1 MGCASSL
8 PPVCFKNKGGWCPR
22 PSDDAQS
29 ACFICAD
36 QSYTI
41 RHTVLSTHLSGVTD
55 LVRLIE
61 SYIPLDCPHFPLWYI
76 FAKRTEFYQA
86 KPQTMFGHVV
96 WNYYAL
102 QHPGVALYVIFKGT
116 YCEAVWV
123 DEIFLKLQILEK
135 HFQSGRHPNCL
146 KGFRTIM
153 KNEPLPSFRLI
164 SIADHFH
171 FWIKK
176 FTYQINHFSRMYL
189 ELEGIYPLIWSL
201 FVFILRSK
209 NVPFSTKNQIIRF
222 LVKDSYFCTS
232 IQENWTN
239 LAGEFLNALSASSSL
254 RYNIL
259 MEMLSCCHPTY
270 QEPVMALFENE

>member
-8 PPVCFKNKGGWCPR
+8 PPVCFKNKGGWCP
-22 PSDDAQS
+22 
-29 ACFICAD
+29 CFICAD
-36 QSYTI
+36 HSYTI
-41 RHTVLSTHLSGVTD
+41 RHRVLSDHLNSVTD

-96 WNYYAL
+96 WHYYAL
-102 QHPGVALYVIFKGT
+102 QHTGVALYVIFKGT

-123 DEIFLKLQILEK
+123 DEIRLKLQILEK

-146 KGFRTIM
+146 KGFRTIV

-164 SIADHFH
+164 SIADHFD

-176 FTYQINHFSRMYL
+176 FTYQVNHFSRLYL
-189 ELEGIYPLIWSL
+189 DLEGIYPLIWSL

-209 NVPFSTKNQIIRF
+209 NVPFSTKKQIIRF
-222 LVKDSYFCTS
+222 LVNDSYFCTS

-270 QEPVMALFENE
+270 QEPVMAIFENE